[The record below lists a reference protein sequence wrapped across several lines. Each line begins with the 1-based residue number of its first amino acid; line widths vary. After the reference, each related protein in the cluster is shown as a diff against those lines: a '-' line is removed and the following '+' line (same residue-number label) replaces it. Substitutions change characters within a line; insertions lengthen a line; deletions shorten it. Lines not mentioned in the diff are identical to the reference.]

1 MTAVQVSDLV
11 VGYGGPPVVRE
22 ATCSAESGSLLA
34 IVGASGSGKT
44 TLLRAIA
51 GFVPVTSGT
60 VTFGSERV
68 TGPGV
73 SVPPE
78 RRRVGIVTQ
87 DGSLF
92 PHLSVERNI
101 AFGLPRRQLA
111 DGTPTAQRVAE
122 LLDLVG
128 LAGLGSRAPHE
139 LSGGQQQRVAL
150 ARALAPRPD
159 VVLLDEPFSALDAGL
174 RISLGQ
180 EVRAL
185 LRSTSTT
192 AILVT
197 HDQDEALSLADSV
210 ALMVAG
216 RIEQQGTPEV
226 LYTQPATAAVAGFLG
241 DVVLLPVLDSDATGA
256 TTALGRVPLD
266 ADDRATVDGAGEAA
280 LRLALRPEQLT
291 LAPAGTAEAPG
302 SRGIVEAVSYH
313 GHDSIVD
320 VLLDAG
326 PRVRVRV
333 AGSSGVAPRQAVR
346 VGVQGAG
353 RLL

>member
-1 MTAVQVSDLV
+1 MTSVHVTDLV

-22 ATCSAESGSLLA
+22 ATCSVDSGSLLA
-34 IVGASGSGKT
+34 VVGASGSGKT

-60 VTFGSERV
+60 VTFGSTLV

-78 RRRVGIVTQ
+78 HRRVGIVTQ

-92 PHLSVERNI
+92 PHLSVERNV
-101 AFGLPRRQLA
+101 AFGLPRRELP
-111 DGTPTAQRVAE
+111 DGTPTAQRVEE

-128 LAGLGSRAPHE
+128 LSGLGARAPHE

-174 RISLGQ
+174 RISLGH

-226 LYTQPATAAVAGFLG
+226 VYMQPASLAVAGFLG
-241 DVVLLPVLDSDATGA
+241 DVVLLPLLDVDATAA
-256 TTALGRVPLD
+256 TTDLGRIPLD
-266 ADDRATVDGAGEAA
+266 PPRAAGAAA
-280 LRLALRPEQLT
+280 RPGPGARLALRPEQFTLT
-291 LAPAGTAEAPG
+291 PVAADEPAG
-302 SRGIVEAVSYH
+302 SRGTVEAVSYH
-313 GHDSIVD
+313 GHDSIID
-320 VLLDAG
+320 VRLDAG
-326 PRVRVRV
+326 PHVRVRV
-333 AGSSGVAPRQAVR
+333 AGSSGVVPGDVVS
-346 VGVQGAG
+346 VGVRGAG

>member
-1 MTAVQVSDLV
+1 MTSVRVTDLV

-22 ATCSAESGSLLA
+22 ATCSVGSGSLLA
-34 IVGASGSGKT
+34 VVGASGSGKT

-60 VTFGSERV
+60 ISFDSELV

-78 RRRVGIVTQ
+78 RRRAGIVTQ

-101 AFGLPRRQLA
+101 AFGLPRRELP
-111 DGTPTAQRVAE
+111 DGTPTVQRVAE

-128 LAGLGSRAPHE
+128 LTGLGARAPHE

-150 ARALAPRPD
+150 ARALAPGPD

-174 RISLGQ
+174 RTSLGH
-180 EVRAL
+180 EVRDL

-197 HDQDEALSLADSV
+197 HDQSEALSLADSV
-210 ALMVAG
+210 AVMVQG
-216 RIEQQGTPEV
+216 RIVQQGAPVDVYGHPTS
-226 LYTQPATAAVAGFLG
+226 LDAASFLG
-241 DVVLLPVLDSDATGA
+241 EVVLLPVLGREGDRVI
-256 TTALGRVPLD
+256 TALGAL
-266 ADDRATVDGAGEAA
+266 AAGDVGGGEQVV
-280 LRLALRPEQLT
+280 LRPEQVSVI
-291 LAPAGTAEAPG
+291 AAAPG
-302 SRGIVEAVSYH
+302 SDGRGSVVAVSYH
-313 GHDSIVD
+313 GHDSLVD
-320 VLLDAG
+320 VRLDDGSLVRA
-326 PRVRVRV
+326 RVL
-333 AGSSGVAPRQAVR
+333 GSSGMSTGDR
-346 VGVQGAG
+346 VDVGLVG
-353 RLL
+353 